1 MITLHTAW
9 LKLTKNVIC
18 LGAQDVATSSSSS
31 SSSSGIRVGGS
42 QDIQLDY
49 TKMKLVA
56 EEKGLS
62 IVSVPVD
69 GDCALHAI
77 IRQLQQQG
85 IHSYNVRMLRELAT
99 EHLESHSELVN
110 FTMLSRRYGGDM
122 KAYLRQQA
130 VQGTLCDDA
139 MIHAVAVLTQKIIC
153 VVDDSGSHTKF
164 ESQICCGKPITI
176 GRIAGAHYVSLEARG
191 ASSHKDPSKPD
202 ESAVTSSDS
211 AADDDRFKVGESDRD
226 RKDHPD
232 AVLRFSYSK
241 LKSEAEKRSLSVVDI
256 PGPTGESALHAVV
269 RQLERQGI
277 QLFDVTTLRKRAV
290 DYLYSHKYLIDKN
303 LSEAQSYLHDQSVP
317 GTHCDERMLSA
328 VSQVITKEIHVLRDD
343 GHLKKLGKGVQTS
356 HARPVVIGVYAKDHY
371 VSLERSNS
379 KQEYKIAN
387 DVDTK
392 PVHDQGQLLDQVKS
406 SEFQDEATIQR
417 PSSSAADDA
426 TDKPVAAASNT
437 CAICMDV
444 IKDAK
449 TLPCA
454 HVFCSQCIDQSLAY
468 QPKCPCCGKI
478 FGVLKGDQP
487 EGGSMRVRTD
497 RWLDLEGYPK
507 CGRIVIDYYVPDG
520 RQKVLYNTLYLI
532 VCMSCFV

>member
-110 FTMLSRRYGGDM
+110 FTMLSIRYGGDM

-139 MIHAVAVLTQKIIC
+139 MIHAVAVLTRKIIC

-176 GRIAGAHYVSLEARG
+176 GQIAGAHYVSLEARG
-191 ASSHKDPSKPD
+191 ASS
-202 ESAVTSSDS
+202 
-211 AADDDRFKVGESDRD
+211 
-226 RKDHPD
+226 
-232 AVLRFSYSK
+232 
-241 LKSEAEKRSLSVVDI
+241 
-256 PGPTGESALHAVV
+256 
-269 RQLERQGI
+269 
-277 QLFDVTTLRKRAV
+277 
-290 DYLYSHKYLIDKN
+290 DK
-303 LSEAQSYLHDQSVP
+303 E
-317 GTHCDERMLSA
+317 
-328 VSQVITKEIHVLRDD
+328 
-343 GHLKKLGKGVQTS
+343 
-356 HARPVVIGVYAKDHY
+356 
-371 VSLERSNS
+371 
-379 KQEYKIAN
+379 
-387 DVDTK
+387 
-392 PVHDQGQLLDQVKS
+392 GQLVDQVKS
-406 SEFQDEATIQR
+406 SQFQDEATIQR

-426 TDKPVAAASNT
+426 TDKPVAAASDS